1 MKKNT
6 KEFQAGNFLHLRVAH
21 PKNYLFRLKCNN
33 HQRGN
38 IKINDIKKKPVL
50 KGFKTF
56 IALAQSF
63 WTLCF
68 VIS

>member
-33 HQRGN
+33 HQKGN
-38 IKINDIKKKPVL
+38 IKINDIKKKKKKRSPFQFFFTTEMV
-50 KGFKTF
+50 K
-56 IALAQSF
+56 SN
-63 WTLCF
+63 
-68 VIS
+68 

>member
-33 HQRGN
+33 HQKGN
-38 IKINDIKKKPVL
+38 IKINDIKNKKKKREAHFNFSSLL
-50 KGFKTF
+50 K
-56 IALAQSF
+56 
-63 WTLCF
+63 W
-68 VIS
+68 

>member
-1 MKKNT
+1 MYQVQDFLWPFACLIPET
-6 KEFQAGNFLHLRVAH
+6 LVQMLLLEPMQAT
-21 PKNYLFRLKCNN
+21 NYFGKVLNMN
-33 HQRGN
+33 
-38 IKINDIKKKPVL
+38 KPVL